1 MALIASRVILVSMIR
16 RRTLAALL
24 ALLAFTAAF
33 AEQVW
38 ASTCDG
44 AMRMPE
50 MPQTEVMAGMDH
62 EQEHG
67 SIPAPSPDHDHH
79 PEPECPLAAALAL
92 TGGCSITYQPAT
104 GLASPQLF
112 GTTAAAALP
121 GPDDVLDLLPATP
134 PFHPP
139 KA

>member
-1 MALIASRVILVSMIR
+1 MRIVRTDNFPRMTR
-16 RRTLAALL
+16 RRSIAALL

-44 AMRMPE
+44 AMRMPDMAQSE
-50 MPQTEVMAGMDH
+50 AMAGMDH
-62 EQEHG
+62 GQEHG
-67 SIPAPSPDHDHH
+67 SMPAPSPDHDH
-79 PEPECPLAAALAL
+79 PDPECPLAAALAL

-112 GTTAAAALP
+112 PATASAALP
-121 GPDDVLDLLPATP
+121 GPDDVFDLLPATP